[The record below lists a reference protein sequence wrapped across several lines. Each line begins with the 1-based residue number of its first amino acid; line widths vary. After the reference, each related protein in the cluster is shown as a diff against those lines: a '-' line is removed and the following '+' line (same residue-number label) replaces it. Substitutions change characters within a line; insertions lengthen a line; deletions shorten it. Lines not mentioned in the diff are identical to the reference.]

1 MNEQKD
7 LYSNTLMEYC
17 ARLVV
22 ANWDNRKFR
31 GDFLRRIHTYEE
43 ESPCVC
49 RANLDA
55 IELIL
60 DTFRKEEKVASVV
73 QVTRSCLRESC
84 ASFYRA

>member
-31 GDFLRRIHTYEE
+31 GDFLRRIHTYEKE
-43 ESPCVC
+43 YSCIR

-55 IELIL
+55 IEIIL
-60 DTFRKEEKVASVV
+60 DTFRKEKKVPSVCPDD
-73 QVTRSCLRESC
+73 T
-84 ASFYRA
+84 